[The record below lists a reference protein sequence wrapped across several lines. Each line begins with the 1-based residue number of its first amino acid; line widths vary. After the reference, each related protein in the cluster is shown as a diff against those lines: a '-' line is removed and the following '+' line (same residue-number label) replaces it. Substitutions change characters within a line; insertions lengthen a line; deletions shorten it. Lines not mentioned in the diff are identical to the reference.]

1 MYFYVDM
8 AQKVILFMKNLWKTV
23 NYRDFLLLFFSVLR
37 ILNISLPVVKPL
49 QTKKMSNQMFYRLDK
64 LRSTLCL

>member
-23 NYRDFLLLFFSVLR
+23 NYRDFFLLFFSVLR

-64 LRSTLCL
+64 LRSTLYL

>member
-64 LRSTLCL
+64 LRSTLYL